1 MQKTL
6 LDRTMEGMHR
16 SLERLSN
23 GELNCIPYPFA
34 RARKDF
40 PGMERAEYIG
50 IMANTKVGKSQFTCN
65 LLFSALMELYWG
77 KAMFDINIIYFALE
91 ETPERIMQRFMSW
104 LLYEDSDGKIRV
116 SPRELRSTLHPC
128 PQKAMDALE
137 QEDIQ
142 DILDFFQQHIIFPPR
157 SENNPTGIYNWCRA
171 WAEAR
176 GKRVEKE
183 YEEVPG
189 IVKKSFD
196 HYEPDNPNEFNIIV
210 IDTINLVE
218 PERGMDDKAVMRK
231 LSEYCAKYLRNDYY
245 FTILTIQQQNFS
257 SYSLDAAKQKRF
269 EPTLG
274 DAGNSKE
281 IQRDMDAII
290 ALYKPYD
297 FDKECPYCG
306 YDISKLGKRGVF
318 AKYLFN
324 RNGEGGGITP
334 LFFDGATSHFWELP
348 RPKDT
353 GAITAVYNYCEQM
366 LLPHTDEEL
375 AQLNPFLKKKEPKE
389 EKKDTITFLNL
400 IPFFKHK

>member
-1 MQKTL
+1 MQTL
-6 LDRTMEGMHR
+6 LDRTLKGMQQN
-16 SLERLSN
+16 LERLDK
-23 GELNCIPYPFA
+23 GELNCIPYPFK
-34 RARKDF
+34 RSRRDF
-40 PGMERAEYIG
+40 PGIERAEYIG

-77 KAMFDINIIYFALE
+77 KSMFDINIIYFALE

-104 LLYEDSDGKIRV
+104 LLYEEKSGKIRV
-116 SPRELRSTLHPC
+116 SPRDLRSTLNKC

-137 QEDIQ
+137 DEHIYDV
-142 DILDFFQQHIIFPPR
+142 LDFFQKHIIFPPR
-157 SENNPTGIYNWCRA
+157 SENNPTGIYNWCRR
-171 WAEAR
+171 WAEER

-183 YEEVPG
+183 YEEAPG

-196 HYEPDNPNEFNIIV
+196 HYEPNNPNEFNIIV

-218 PERGMDDKAVMRK
+218 PERGMNEKESMKK
-231 LSEYCAKYLRNDYY
+231 LSEYCAKYLRNDYF
-245 FTILTIQQQNFS
+245 FTVLTIQQQNFN
-257 SYSLDAAKQKRF
+257 SYSLDAAKQKRY
-269 EPTLG
+269 EPSLG
-274 DAGNSKE
+274 DGGGSKE

-290 ALYKPYD
+290 ALYKPFD
-297 FDKECPYCG
+297 FDPDTPYCG
-306 YDISKLGKRGVF
+306 YDIRKLGKRGVF

-353 GAITAVYNYCEQM
+353 GAITAVYNYAEQM

-375 AQLNPFLKKKEPKE
+375 ANLNPFLKKEPKE
-389 EKKDTITFLNL
+389 EKKETITFLNL
-400 IPFFKHK
+400 IFKKGHK